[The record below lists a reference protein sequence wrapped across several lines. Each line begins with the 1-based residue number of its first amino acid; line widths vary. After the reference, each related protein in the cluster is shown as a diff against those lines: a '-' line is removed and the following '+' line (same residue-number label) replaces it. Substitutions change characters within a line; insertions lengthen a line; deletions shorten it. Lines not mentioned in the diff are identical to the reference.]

1 MPKVHLSGQNRNIPA
16 HALNSPIKN
25 TFEQSNIR
33 FHVDGNYLT
42 DMSDKGIEKFIKK
55 HVNSKSGF
63 LGGIGLGWGGKDLD
77 VKEVKAF
84 LQAVASNADKM
95 ENFTFDLT
103 DPELGLYEDDD
114 ITLKDIQHSFQLDY
128 EPTGSSNTSVS
139 FVDASGVQS
148 DYKQAKTHET
158 KQHETFKSA
167 QQTHRTLQSELQSAQ
182 KSRDKI
188 ADRIGDKSS
197 QKLLETDNKLSQVN
211 SRIEEL
217 NAGIADV
224 RSQLGRSG
232 GSQDRKQEL
241 RLMARGMELELKELK
256 TEQKGLKATL
266 EDNHGFWSFVG
277 GGSSLEDLREANAK
291 VEKAQQAL
299 NDNKRVY
306 DQAREGWQSAV
317 SQREGVE
324 SGKSWAE
331 VHGDAP
337 AATPPPAAPPSNPT
351 SAAPSPPQADA
362 SDAPAATAPPRTP
375 AAPAGA
381 PPAAPATAPPPTA
394 APNPLAVASE
404 NTLQQLLTLEP
415 SQQLEAL
422 AQVPVEQRELVLK
435 MADDYWVGGQPGNA
449 FGLGQADFEA
459 MQGLQQPVAQL
470 RLNALLSWE
479 EAANTYLQS
488 ASDRS
493 KADILAHLNQQLF
506 DQQLAQQADT
516 LKAKLSAS
524 ESSPAAPVAP
534 PEETVTTQVN
544 PGVTAGPPASASPA
558 TAALDL
564 NAYAVLSPDDKLQ
577 QFKNLNSADQ
587 ATIFELADPVG
598 KVKVMATLLSQGES
612 SERVNTLAS
621 SMSASDRQVAI
632 QELSN
637 VLAQTQ
643 GPAPQKTELNM
654 VLGILRQ
661 HNGVTPDEQTP
672 AAPVANATP
681 PAATT
686 PVVTPPAPPAVERP
700 RLVVEDGDAAPEVA
714 PILAP
719 SGPSPAPQ
727 TPAAPQGPEPVVPQ
741 VEPEPTPDE
750 MGQALLMELAKL
762 AQTATSENPAHLQA
776 FAGLSTEDKSLVF
789 KVASPDIQ
797 AELLFAIGETSQT
810 AERQQVMDALA
821 PEQKSALGDFYG
833 ELLPAF
839 GADDQEMT
847 DAIRRFMT
855 ELGQTPPS
863 FGNTVSDPVAPPAP
877 TAAPQPVGGA
887 QTLGQTAAVRPDAPF
902 QGPAPL
908 NNNTSQP
915 EGGLDMTLKLTQLT
929 QELNNKSWTGGL
941 MNSSL
946 VNELVDQ
953 IWERGTQENRQNLA
967 KLMVDQGQAD
977 KLSFL
982 VVDYDH
988 SFEKVAAVISAPNF
1002 PVKAFMEGVE
1012 KDDRAGLILSNM
1024 AELSTQNNAQGQAA
1038 KQFVMNTLAE
1048 YKDGI
1053 DREGPIESAKK
1064 TLQQNGLWEQLPA
1077 DISKEMNHILDT
1089 YWN

>member
-16 HALNSPIKN
+16 HALNVPIKN

-33 FHVDGNYLT
+33 FQVDGHYLT

-84 LQAVASNADKM
+84 LQAVAANADKM
-95 ENFTFDLT
+95 ENFTFDLK

-114 ITLKDIQHSFQLDY
+114 ITLKDIQHSFQLEY
-128 EPTGSSNTSVS
+128 ETTGSSNTSVS
-139 FVDASGVQS
+139 FVDAGGVQS

-188 ADRIGDKSS
+188 ADRIGDKAS
-197 QKLLETDNKLSQVN
+197 QQLLETDNKLNQVN

-217 NAGIADV
+217 NASIADV
-224 RSQLGRSG
+224 RSQLRGSG
-232 GSQDRKQEL
+232 TPQDRQQEL
-241 RLMARGMELELKELK
+241 RLMLRGMEQELKELK
-256 TEQKGLKATL
+256 SDQKGLKAKL

-299 NDNKRVY
+299 NDNKVVY
-306 DQAREGWQSAV
+306 DQARARWQEAV

-331 VHGDAP
+331 VHGETP
-337 AATPPPAAPPSNPT
+337 AAPPPAAPSSPSPT
-351 SAAPSPPQADA
+351 GGATPATPTQPAAPDSPA
-362 SDAPAATAPPRTP
+362 SPAPANDPPANNMPVTP
-375 AAPAGA
+375 AAP
-381 PPAAPATAPPPTA
+381 PTAPPNA
-394 APNPLAVASE
+394 LAVASE
-404 NTLQQLLTLEP
+404 NTLQQLLTLDP

-435 MADDYWVGGQPGNA
+435 MADDYWVGGQPGNV

-459 MQGLQQPVAQL
+459 MQGLQQPVAAL

-479 EAANTYLQS
+479 DSADTYLQS

-506 DQQLAQQADT
+506 DQQLAQQAEA
-516 LKAKLSAS
+516 LKTRLSGPTDAPV
-524 ESSPAAPVAP
+524 SPAAA
-534 PEETVTTQVN
+534 PEETLPTQAN
-544 PGVTAGPPASASPA
+544 PGVTAGPSSS
-558 TAALDL
+558 AALNL
-564 NAYAVLSPDDKLQ
+564 NTYAALSPDAKLQ
-577 QFKNLNSADQ
+577 QFKSLSPADQ
-587 ATIFELADPVG
+587 NTVFQAADPVG

-612 SERVNTLAS
+612 SERVNILAS

-654 VLGILRQ
+654 VLGMLRQ
-661 HNGVTPDEQTP
+661 HNGTAPADAPP
-672 AAPVANATP
+672 AAPATDVA
-681 PAATT
+681 PAA
-686 PVVTPPAPPAVERP
+686 PAPGSPPPETPEVERP
-700 RLVVEDGDAAPEVA
+700 RLVVEDGDAAPSVA
-714 PILAP
+714 PTLAP
-719 SGPSPAPQ
+719 PTPSQSPPVAPANESPAPV
-727 TPAAPQGPEPVVPQ
+727 AAPVA
-741 VEPEPTPDE
+741 EPEPSPEE

-762 AQTATSENPAHLQA
+762 AQTATAENPAHLQA

-810 AERQQVMDALA
+810 EERQQVLNSLA
-821 PEQKSALGDFYG
+821 PEQKAALGDFYG

-839 GADDQEMT
+839 GAEDQEMV

-855 ELGQTPPS
+855 ELGKTPP
-863 FGNTVSDPVAPPAP
+863 VAGSASPEPAQVP
-877 TAAPQPVGGA
+877 AAAPQPVGGS
-887 QTLGQTAAVRPDAPF
+887 QTLGQTVSVGPDAPL
-902 QGPAPL
+902 QRPAPA
-908 NNNTSQP
+908 TGEMP
-915 EGGLDMTLKLTQLT
+915 RTEGGLDMSMKLEQLT

-967 KLMVDQGQAD
+967 KLMVDEDQAD

-1002 PVKAFMEGVE
+1002 PVKAFMAGVD

-1024 AELSTQNNAQGQAA
+1024 AELATQNNALGQAA
-1038 KQFVMNTLAE
+1038 KSFVMNTLAE

-1064 TLQQNGLWEQLPA
+1064 TLQQNGRWEQLPVEL
-1077 DISKEMNHILDT
+1077 SKEMDHILNT
-1089 YWN
+1089 IWN